1 MKAHQF
7 LAMMIVGLTAL
18 PATADEVTVENVH
31 LCCGRC
37 LKDAKDALT
46 GVEGVSKI
54 RVNKTEERI
63 LFEAT
68 GKDAAHAALKSLAK
82 SGFYGKPS
90 LDGPDFKVEKDAK
103 RDSVSITGLHLCCG
117 GCINGAKDALAQVA
131 GVEGTEVAAKQ
142 GKITLSGKDIQ
153 LAGVLKALH
162 EAGFHGEVK

>member
-7 LAMMIVGLTAL
+7 LAIMIVGLTAL
-18 PATADEVTVENVH
+18 PAIADEVTVDNVH

-63 LFEAT
+63 AFDAT

-90 LDGPDFKVEKDAK
+90 IDGPNFKS
-103 RDSVSITGLHLCCG
+103 RQ
-117 GCINGAKDALAQVA
+117 GCQARFRFYHRNAPLLWRMYQRCQRC
-131 GVEGTEVAAKQ
+131 TR
-142 GKITLSGKDIQ
+142 
-153 LAGVLKALH
+153 
-162 EAGFHGEVK
+162 